1 MSVENVIL
9 QYTEYFVRSML
20 SRFPL
25 HFMLYR
31 GNLDYFLDS
40 VRMFPASPL
49 REKKTWGREAS
60 SPNISILKF
69 SCW

>member
-1 MSVENVIL
+1 MIL

-40 VRMFPASPL
+40 VKVMVKPEWNRAEP
-49 REKKTWGREAS
+49 
-60 SPNISILKF
+60 
-69 SCW
+69 